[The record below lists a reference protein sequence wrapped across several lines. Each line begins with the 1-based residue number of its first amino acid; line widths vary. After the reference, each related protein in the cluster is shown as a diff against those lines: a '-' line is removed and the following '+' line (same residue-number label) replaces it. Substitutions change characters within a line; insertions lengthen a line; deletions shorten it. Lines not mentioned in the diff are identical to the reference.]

1 MVELVPSAPASAG
14 PMVPA
19 RHRVAAVRRELHD
32 VVTLDLEALGE
43 ELPAFRAGQFHMI
56 WAFGTGE
63 VPISVSGDPTTTDL
77 QHTIRAVGPST
88 RSLCALAPGDVVGLR
103 GPFGRGWEVGDAA
116 GGDLL
121 LVAGGVGLAPL
132 RPALL
137 EALAERDRYGTVA
150 LVVGARSPDELLFAG
165 ELGEWAARGDL
176 EVHIT
181 VDHARP
187 GWPHDVG
194 VVTQLLGR
202 VGIDP
207 ARTTALLCGPE
218 IMMRYAALS
227 LVDLGIAPE
236 GIRVSLERNMRCAV
250 AHCGHCQL
258 GPTLL
263 CRDGPVLTY
272 DTAGPLMAV
281 RGL

>member
-1 MVELVPSAPASAG
+1 MHEGPVG
-14 PMVPA
+14 PMVPI
-19 RHRVAAVRRELHD
+19 RHRVAEVRRELHD
-32 VVTLDLEALGE
+32 VITLGLETLDAR
-43 ELPAFRAGQFHMI
+43 LPPFRAGQFNMV

-63 VPISVSGDPTTTDL
+63 VPISVSGDPTAGGPL

-103 GPFGRGWEVGDAA
+103 GPFGRGWEVGDAK

-121 LVAGGVGLAPL
+121 LVAGGIGLAPL

-137 EALAERDRYGTVA
+137 EALAERDRYRTVA
-150 LVVGARSPDELLFAG
+150 LVVGARSPEELLFAD
-165 ELGEWAARGDL
+165 ELGDWAARDDL
-176 EVHIT
+176 SVHIT
-181 VDHARP
+181 VDRARP

-202 VGIDP
+202 PAVDP

-218 IMMRYAALS
+218 IMMRYSAMA
-227 LVDLGIAPE
+227 LVDLGIAP
-236 GIRVSLERNMRCAV
+236 GRIRVSLERNMRCAV

-258 GPTLL
+258 GPALL
-263 CRDGPVLTY
+263 CRDGPVLDY
-272 DTAGPLMAV
+272 DAAGPLMAV

>member
-1 MVELVPSAPASAG
+1 VAEALAPTPVPAG

-19 RHRVAAVRRELHD
+19 RYRVGAVRRELHD
-32 VVTLDLEALGE
+32 VVTLHLEALDE
-43 ELPAFRAGQFHMI
+43 PLPPFRAGQFHMI

-63 VPISVSGDPTTTDL
+63 VPISVSGDPTAGEL

-103 GPFGRGWEVGDAA
+103 GPFGRGWDVGDAR

-137 EALAERDRYGTVA
+137 EALAGRARYGTVA
-150 LVVGARSPDELLFAG
+150 LVVGARSPEELLFAA
-165 ELGEWAARGDL
+165 ELGDWAARDDL
-176 EVHIT
+176 DVHVT

-202 VGIDP
+202 TAVEP
-207 ARTTALLCGPE
+207 SRTTALVCGPE
-218 IMMRYAALS
+218 IMMRYSAMA
-227 LVDLGIAPE
+227 LVDMGIAP
-236 GIRVSLERNMRCAV
+236 GRVRVSLERNMRCAV

-258 GPTLL
+258 GPALL
-263 CRDGPVLTY
+263 CRDGPVLAY
-272 DTAGPLMAV
+272 DTAGALMAV